1 MSNSPDDLSQRK
13 IEISVEAIRL
23 IFTNYVGSNIVCYFP
38 TGNNNTDTLVIPPGV
53 SCICLCPL
61 GPVELPYYIDPYEL
75 IVQDPDIV
83 IKEVGHYGFYHQLTY
98 YNLISKTQA
107 PSLLTLTSNFLREH
121 LSAMRNLDPIKLGE
135 EGFPRTLINSLCDV
149 DTHIIP
155 ESYKHR
161 IVSYRPGRPP
171 LDLSMTPW
179 KCGCRDRRWH
189 CWNSWSYE
197 IHNVTRTHK

>member
-23 IFTNYVGSNIVCYFP
+23 IFTNFIGSNIVCHFP

-53 SCICLCPL
+53 SCICLCPM

-75 IVQDPDIV
+75 VVQDPDTV
-83 IKEVGHYGFYHQLTY
+83 IKEVGYYGFYHQLKY
-98 YNLISKTQA
+98 YHLFSKTQA

-121 LSAMRNLDPIKLGE
+121 LSAMCNLDGAKLE
-135 EGFPRTLINSLCDV
+135 REGFPRTLINSLCDV

-161 IVSYRPGRPP
+161 IINYRPGRPP
-171 LDLSMTPW
+171 LDLSVTPW
-179 KCGCRDRRWH
+179 KCRCRDRRLHYW
-189 CWNSWSYE
+189 SAWSYE
-197 IHNVTRTHK
+197 IHNSEKDTK